1 MTAAENNNTK
11 RERERDEMVF
21 SRELI
26 GYFVI
31 AGVFYCGLSSMPAIV
46 SGMEKK
52 YVKEKKYHFISR
64 DGARARALCV
74 SMRAHVRGRVNQCCD
89 SIMMM
94 LFW

>member
-52 YVKEKKYHFISR
+52 YVKEKNTISFHVT
-64 DGARARALCV
+64 ARARALCV